1 MWLTRIFFDLA
12 NQDERN
18 YLTIDCSNVN
28 KNGPGRYRTKTDN
41 PDEQVCY
48 FNEPRSDQLYN
59 IFLSNRRK
67 IGNFE
72 KGIYFKIYCVQ
83 SKTDR
88 ETFTAKRT
96 LEKNGTNSDR
106 LLKRNREQ
114 PEASGDERGRGE
126 DRYGKTSKHFLYVR
140 KSVRPTLLSRR

>member
-72 KGIYFKIYCVQ
+72 KGIYFKIDCVQ

-96 LEKNGTNSDR
+96 LEKNSTSNDR
-106 LLKRNREQ
+106 LLK
-114 PEASGDERGRGE
+114 
-126 DRYGKTSKHFLYVR
+126 
-140 KSVRPTLLSRR
+140 